1 MKVVLSILFVIAVI
15 VATLVL
21 CVWLM
26 IYNANAD
33 YYPDIKDLWQT
44 RGLSWIKEQTN
55 RGVNKYVLLNSL
67 LYPQRIASG

>member
-1 MKVVLSILFVIAVI
+1 MMKVVLSILFVIAVI

-33 YYPDIKDLWQT
+33 YYPDIKDL
-44 RGLSWIKEQTN
+44 
-55 RGVNKYVLLNSL
+55 
-67 LYPQRIASG
+67 